1 MSEPSDS
8 AAFQAIRAAQ
18 HHHVTLAAVADI
30 KASLM
35 LAAALVTLA
44 ITLPQAL
51 HEQLQYPVIALAA
64 TALLTTINSILAL
77 TPRLLML
84 KNSDEQPDMNL
95 LFCGHF
101 ANLDE
106 AQYVERLRTLLST
119 EQSAQDA
126 MARDLY
132 QMGYILNQKK
142 LRHLATAYT
151 VSVIGLVITA
161 VTWVVSLLGL
171 I

>member
-1 MSEPSDS
+1 MSAPSNS
-8 AAFQAIRAAQ
+8 AALQAIRAAQ
-18 HHHVTLAAVADI
+18 HHHVTLAAVADV
-30 KASLM
+30 KASIM
-35 LAAALVTLA
+35 LAAAFITLA
-44 ITLPQAL
+44 LILPHAL
-51 HEQLQYPVIALAA
+51 TQPMPYAVIALAA
-64 TALLTTINSILAL
+64 TALLTTINAVLAL

-84 KNSDEQPDMNL
+84 KNSDDQPNMNL

-106 AQYVERLRTLLST
+106 AQYVEQLRAALSN
-119 EQSAQDA
+119 EQAAQDA

-161 VTWVVSLLGL
+161 VTWVLMLLGL
-171 I
+171 L